1 MGSHFSVI
9 RNGRLVDGRQFNGA
23 RIDILIEKDTI
34 VDVVPPNSQAPEN
47 STVID
52 AAGTLVLPGLINAHT
67 HGDVS
72 LAKGLGDRWTLELLL
87 NASPLTSEDFLLQD
101 KSLAARLAAVEM
113 VLHGCTACYD
123 LFSDFP
129 TPSLES
135 LEAVGKAYTEVGMRV
150 VIAPLMAD
158 RTFWQAVPGMID
170 ALPRNLKQ
178 KIEKIVTQPG
188 DIVIN
193 AMRDAIIKWPYA
205 QDPVYLGLA
214 PTIPYHC
221 DAAFFRSC
229 RELADEFGVRIH
241 SHIAESKL
249 QAIVGQQLFGCSLTE
264 YLDKLGVISSDF
276 TAAHCVW
283 LDTEDIQRLADRGAC
298 VAHNPTSNLRLGAG
312 VAKTREMLNAGVGIG
327 IGTDAS
333 TCSDALNMFEAMRMA
348 AYVSRIHQPDPEY
361 WLSAEDV
368 LLMATEGSAR
378 ALGLEKQ
385 IGQISPGFKADLVF
399 LDDTAIQYT
408 PLNNPVRQVIF
419 HENGSG
425 VRDVMVGGKFV
436 VRNHR
441 PTGLNYEDLR
451 TQVAEAMDRIRVKI
465 AEKTPMI
472 RDLEPLVSKFCVGLS
487 STQLPINRYIGP

>member
-34 VDVVPPNSQAPEN
+34 VEVVPPNSQAPEN

-264 YLDKLGVISSDF
+264 YLDKLCVISSDF

-283 LDTEDIQRLADRGAC
+283 LDTEDIQRLAERGAC

-378 ALGLEKQ
+378 GLGLEKQ

>member
-129 TPSLES
+129 TPSLDS

>member
-9 RNGRLVDGRQFNGA
+9 RNGRLVDGRQFNGT

-170 ALPRNLKQ
+170 TLPRNLKQ

>member
-34 VDVVPPNSQAPEN
+34 VEVVPPNSQAPEN

-129 TPSLES
+129 TPSLDS

>member
-34 VDVVPPNSQAPEN
+34 VEVVPPNSQAPEN

-52 AAGTLVLPGLINAHT
+52 AAGTLILPGLINAHT